1 MTTCL
6 CKTPLTLRR
15 CYTVQSQHTLGAF
28 EERSRS
34 WLCLL
39 TRSWQ
44 WWQHPLLVLMWR
56 ETPLQLLVRG
66 QLRLLLSRRLLLS
79 FRPVNCFPGVTKHKL
94 YQELIHGACR
104 CFWEAENLK
113 DLNRKRCCITKGN
126 RKNCLQKR
134 WYRPL
139 CTHSLFTETGVVAN
153 EDLTGLFTICSFH
166 LSEHACSLS
175 SALRRLYGITLIPLL
190 FCIFLLN
197 RCHLFIFLLSSSYSL
212 TSSQLWVVE
221 GVRQGIYGICSVTSS
236 QTCQRIN
243 EVKRVCGRFDQPA
256 LRWVTSGLNSLEFC
270 FPQNS

>member
-6 CKTPLTLRR
+6 CKTPLTLR

-34 WLCLL
+34 WLCVFLPKAGSGDSTPCWFWCDVRLPSSSLSEANSDSSCLAGCCWVSGPWIAFLGWQNTNYTKNWFMVHAGASERLRIWKIL
-39 TRSWQ
+39 TGKDA
-44 WWQHPLLVLMWR
+44 VLR
-56 ETPLQLLVRG
+56 KET
-66 QLRLLLSRRLLLS
+66 
-79 FRPVNCFPGVTKHKL
+79 
-94 YQELIHGACR
+94 E
-104 CFWEAENLK
+104 
-113 DLNRKRCCITKGN
+113 
-126 RKNCLQKR
+126 KNCLQKR